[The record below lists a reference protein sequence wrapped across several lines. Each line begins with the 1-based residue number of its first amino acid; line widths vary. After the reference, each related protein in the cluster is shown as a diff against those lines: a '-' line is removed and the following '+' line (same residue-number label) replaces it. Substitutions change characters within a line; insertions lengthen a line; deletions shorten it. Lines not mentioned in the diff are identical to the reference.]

1 MSDPATTARL
11 FEGGPGPETTL
22 ANAAAWAVEAAI
34 HELSMGMSAVNIAG
48 LLPSFMG
55 VGGTASAETGAVLNT
70 LAGVMGAHCL
80 KQQLVALSASELYA
94 AARAG
99 LIPSEIIDANR
110 VECANDVAIN
120 PLVLGA
126 LTGRIAELTAE
137 YGMYWA
143 QNASVGSAYGSGLNS
158 LTTALLSTP
167 PPAAM
172 GANPAGPAMMAGSVV
187 EQAGTSTATTAARAT
202 AEYASTGMEGVGSAG
217 GGMDQ
222 VIGSV
227 TQALGSAVQPLTG
240 MFQSVPQMFQGLTG
254 LPQMLMGAFGGMF
267 GGMGGGEASMAGR
280 MPGGEAVR
288 ALSGAGGGAG
298 AVSAGGGGAGG
309 GAVGGGGGAP
319 GLTQFTRP
327 ASSFEPEGGR
337 ASGLKPGLLNP
348 AEVRTGPVTTGG
360 AGMPA
365 PAGMLGRGQGDEGKK
380 EVQHA
385 RIVVAGNGTDD
396 R

>member
-1 MSDPATTARL
+1 
-11 FEGGPGPETTL
+11 L

-34 HELSMGMSAVNIAG
+34 HDLSMGLSAVNIAG
-48 LLPSFMG
+48 LLPNFMG
-55 VGGTASAETGAVLNT
+55 VGGLASADSGGLLNA

-80 KQQLVALSASELYA
+80 KQQLIAVSASELYA

-99 LIPSEIIDANR
+99 LIPSTIIDANR

-120 PLVLGA
+120 PVVLGA
-126 LTGRIAELTAE
+126 LTGRIGELTAE
-137 YGMYWA
+137 YGEYWA
-143 QNASVGSAYGSGLNS
+143 QNAAVGSAYGSGLNS

-172 GANPAGPAMMAGSVV
+172 GANPAGPAMMASSVV

-202 AEYASTGMEGVGSAG
+202 TEYASKGMEGAS
-217 GGMDQ
+217 GGMEQ
-222 VIGSV
+222 MMGTM
-227 TQALGSAVQPLTG
+227 TQSLGSAIQPLTG

-267 GGMGGGEASMAGR
+267 GGSGSGAGEAGMAGR

-288 ALSGAGGGAG
+288 AFAGAGGGG
-298 AVSAGGGGAGG
+298 VGGGGAGG
-309 GAVGGGGGAP
+309 GSVGAGGGGAP

-327 ASSFEPEGGR
+327 SSSFEPEGGR
-337 ASGLKPGLLNP
+337 ATGLKPGLLNP
-348 AEVRTGPVTTGG
+348 AEVRTGPVSTG
-360 AGMPA
+360 ASGMPA
-365 PAGMLGRGQGDEGKK
+365 SPAGMLGRGQGEEGKK

-385 RIVVAGNGTDD
+385 RIVVAGNNDAGQAET